1 MEVSDA
7 GGGNWK
13 GLLMIGVTFSF
24 GDDEDDGVVLRCVG
38 DGGVSVLIVLDIL
51 NWGGLVG
58 VMLLL

>member
-1 MEVSDA
+1 
-7 GGGNWK
+7 
-13 GLLMIGVTFSF
+13 MIGVTFSF